1 MSMNTI
7 PEALDE
13 LRAGHV
19 IIVVDDPDRE
29 NEGDM
34 ICAAEFATQANV
46 NLMASVAKGLI
57 CMPMSR
63 DLAHKLSL
71 EQMVSEN
78 TDNHETAFTVS
89 IDHVSTTTGISAAE
103 RSITALKCVDDDA
116 KPGDFRR
123 PGHMFPLVAKPG
135 GVLERNG
142 HTEATVDLMRHA
154 GMKQCGLC
162 CEIMREDGTMM
173 RTSEL
178 LELAHEH
185 NLVIVSIKQLQD
197 WCRMHDNHMHEQASV
212 QLPCEYGTFQA
223 HGFVNDI
230 TGEEHVALVKGDLGD
245 GRDVLCRV
253 HSECLTGD
261 VFGSK
266 RCDCG
271 EQLHAALAAIE
282 AEGRGVLL
290 YMRQEGR
297 GIGLMN
303 KLRAYEL
310 QEQGMDTVEAN
321 EALGFAPD
329 LREYWSGAQIL
340 RNLGCRSIRLL
351 TNNPSKVYGL
361 ADFGLDIVERVPIEV
376 PAQEC
381 DRRYLEVK
389 AAKMGHIF
397 ETALAG

>member
-1 MSMNTI
+1 
-7 PEALDE
+7 
-13 LRAGHV
+13 
-19 IIVVDDPDRE
+19 
-29 NEGDM
+29 M

-63 DLAHKLSL
+63 DLARKLNL

-89 IDHVSTTTGISAAE
+89 LDHVSTTTGISAAE

-178 LELAHEH
+178 LELAREH

-197 WCRMHDNHMHEQASV
+197 WCRTHDNHMHEQACV

-297 GIGLMN
+297 GCAPMSSRSRGWTPWRPTRPWGSLPTCANTGAARRSCATWAASRCACSPTTPIRCTAFPASTWRSPSASPSRWSPRSTTAVTCRPRRTAWGTCSSTWKTNRFVPFSVGLSSYN
-303 KLRAYEL
+303 
-310 QEQGMDTVEAN
+310 N
-321 EALGFAPD
+321 
-329 LREYWSGAQIL
+329 REE
-340 RNLGCRSIRLL
+340 
-351 TNNPSKVYGL
+351 PSW
-361 ADFGLDIVERVPIEV
+361 PSTSS
-376 PAQEC
+376 
-381 DRRYLEVK
+381 K
-389 AAKMGHIF
+389 AR
-397 ETALAG
+397 